1 MGGIPERPSSPCGV
15 IHISDG
21 LALVRSSDTI
31 LKIRKVT
38 FLFHALSAVL
48 GTRVQKGH
56 RAIRECSK
64 EGCEDVER
72 SGGQEV

>member
-1 MGGIPERPSSPCGV
+1 MEGIPERPSSPCGM

-21 LALVRSSDTI
+21 LALVRSSNTT

-38 FLFHALSAVL
+38 FLFHTLCIVS
-48 GTRVQKGH
+48 GTRAQKG
-56 RAIRECSK
+56 RRTIRKCS
-64 EGCEDVER
+64 EESCEDVEG